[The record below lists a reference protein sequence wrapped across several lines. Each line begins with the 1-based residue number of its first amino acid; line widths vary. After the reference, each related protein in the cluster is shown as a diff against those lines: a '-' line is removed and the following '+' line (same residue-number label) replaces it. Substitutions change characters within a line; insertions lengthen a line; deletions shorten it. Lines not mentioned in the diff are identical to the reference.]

1 MLMHPSAKKPLT
13 NEQKTE
19 YISSYIKSLDKQ
31 KDNKNGTSLYLQ
43 RAFSLI
49 SQMKT
54 PELIEFNDIYI
65 RKNGISIPSSL
76 SMINQN
82 ENDSKLFSLLTD
94 LFSSYSDYDCNQIFK
109 AIEGLGTDED
119 TLIEIFSSRS
129 QRTIL
134 KLKQRFEELYKQ
146 ELVQYVKDDT
156 SGDFQKLLV
165 ALLQCVRNE
174 NEHPLENECSQW
186 AEEIYQAGE
195 GRLGTDE
202 EFFIKTFTIRSRAE
216 LRMINKIYENKYK
229 SNLENAIEKEFSGD
243 IKKLLKSI
251 LRANLDKVF
260 FFSRN
265 LYKAFNMKLIGI
277 DENMINRIIISR
289 RDFDLERIK
298 DRYFGDYGISL
309 YEMVN
314 KKYKDNNC
322 KKLILALLKK

>member
-129 QRTIL
+129 
-134 KLKQRFEELYKQ
+134 
-146 ELVQYVKDDT
+146 
-156 SGDFQKLLV
+156 S
-165 ALLQCVRNE
+165 
-174 NEHPLENECSQW
+174 
-186 AEEIYQAGE
+186 
-195 GRLGTDE
+195 
-202 EFFIKTFTIRSRAE
+202 
-216 LRMINKIYENKYK
+216 
-229 SNLENAIEKEFSGD
+229 
-243 IKKLLKSI
+243 
-251 LRANLDKVF
+251 F
-260 FFSRN
+260 FFKRSSKWQY
-265 LYKAFNMKLIGI
+265 L
-277 DENMINRIIISR
+277 
-289 RDFDLERIK
+289 
-298 DRYFGDYGISL
+298 
-309 YEMVN
+309 
-314 KKYKDNNC
+314 
-322 KKLILALLKK
+322 